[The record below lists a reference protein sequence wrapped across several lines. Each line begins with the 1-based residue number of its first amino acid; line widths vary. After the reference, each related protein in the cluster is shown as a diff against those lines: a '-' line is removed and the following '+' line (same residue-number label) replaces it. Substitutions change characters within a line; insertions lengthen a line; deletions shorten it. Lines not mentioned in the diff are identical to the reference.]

1 MLHAFCPLCSPRCI
15 HRRISAA
22 DDHNV
27 LSDIKIAVL
36 GLEVSQELKRIHRFA
51 LLQPQHAGFRRA
63 CRHDDGCI
71 IRVFQHA
78 NLADL
83 RIQADI
89 DAHLLKERSVLIDR
103 AARNAELRDYMAHHP
118 AQGIVLF
125 EQRDFHSCP
134 SQEIRRRHP
143 RRPASDHS
151 CLSCPC
157 DSRSLQLLHE
167 RIIAV
172 FCRDQLHA
180 ADIDRF
186 LIEVTGTFSHTCM

>member
-36 GLEVSQELKRIHRFA
+36 GLEVSQELKRIHCIA
-51 LLQPQHAGFRRA
+51 LLQPQHTGLRRA
-63 CRHDDGCI
+63 CCHDDGCI
-71 IRVFQHA
+71 ICIFQHID
-78 NLADL
+78 LADL
-83 RIQADI
+83 RVQADV

-103 AARNAELRDYMAHHP
+103 TAWNTKFRDHMAHHA
-118 AQGIVLF
+118 AQGVVLL
-125 EQRDFHSCP
+125 EQCDLHACP
-134 SQEIRRRHP
+134 SQEIRRSHS
-143 RRPASDHS
+143 RRAASDHG
-151 CLSCPC
+151 CLSCSG

-167 RIIAV
+167 RIITV